1 MPLKRLESTDE
12 FVNDRPDLSRGDPW
26 IIGRGQFFVIVLFD
40 GDPPMNST
48 VFEMKD
54 GSRVLVRTTQTS
66 SEARDLAASAG
77 SNARVFRSFFYFRP
91 QGM

>member
-1 MPLKRLESTDE
+1 
-12 FVNDRPDLSRGDPW
+12 
-26 IIGRGQFFVIVLFD
+26 
-40 GDPPMNST
+40 MNST